1 VSRPPESCLSATG
14 STPLSP
20 LKRAL
25 SPLSWSSCRCACLAI
40 CAAHL
45 FFNAGHKASA
55 ADPETAVVMMDP
67 QDPFPP
73 DDSASG
79 LLDQQQPIQ
88 SSTGR
93 GWGTRRA
100 PTRPRRFGAPNHGS
114 LYLRRHFLI
123 GIALLLIS
131 FVTVLEILNHLSNR
145 DQGFVAA
152 PGGMHY
158 YLWRYGPAAGAS
170 PWIEPSQH

>member
-1 VSRPPESCLSATG
+1 
-14 STPLSP
+14 
-20 LKRAL
+20 
-25 SPLSWSSCRCACLAI
+25 
-40 CAAHL
+40 
-45 FFNAGHKASA
+45 
-55 ADPETAVVMMDP
+55 MMDP

-88 SSTGR
+88 SST
-93 GWGTRRA
+93 RRA
-100 PTRPRRFGAPNHGS
+100 PTRPRRLGTPSHGS
-114 LYLRRHFLI
+114 LYLHRRFLM

-131 FVTVLEILNHLSNR
+131 FVVVLEILNYLSNR